1 MEYNIKLHHDI
12 KLFSETLRA
21 ASQHLDIKLE
31 FVEKDYWIT
40 LVLSHLA
47 KSKYVDES
55 VFKGGTSLS
64 KGFNLIERFSEDV
77 DIAIINDKG
86 KTGNEIKTII
96 RTIEKE
102 ITPDLK
108 ELQMDGV
115 TSKGSRFRRTVF
127 EYVPTEKG
135 NANNKLIVEI
145 NSFANPFP
153 YQRLTIQSMVFDFL
167 IQTKNEKYIEQ
178 YNLQSFEVNVLC
190 KEQTLL
196 EKMVSLIRFS
206 FKENTLESISEK
218 IRHFYDLY
226 YLNQHPECIEFVA
239 SDSFK
244 KQFDTILQH
253 DREMFEEP
261 KGWQSKSISESPL
274 MTDFSTI
281 WKKLSEK
288 YQTELSALAYRP
300 IPDEKD
306 VAKCFE
312 ELIKRIE

>member
-1 MEYNIKLHHDI
+1 MKLHHDI
-12 KLFSETLRA
+12 KLFPQTLRA

-40 LVLSHLA
+40 LVLSRLA

-64 KGFNLIERFSEDV
+64 KGYNLIERFSEDV

-86 KTGNEIKTII
+86 KSGNEIKTII
-96 RTIEKE
+96 RAIEKE
-102 ITPDLK
+102 ITPDLT

-115 TSKGSRFRRTVF
+115 TSKGSRFRKSVF
-127 EYVPTEKG
+127 EYVAIEKA
-135 NANNKLIVEI
+135 NTNNKLIVEI

-167 IQTKNEKYIEQ
+167 IETSNEKYIEQ
-178 YNLQSFEVNVLC
+178 HNLQPFEVNVLS

-206 FKENTLESISEK
+206 FKENTVESISEK

-226 YLNQHPECIEFVA
+226 YLIQHPECIEFVA
-239 SDSFK
+239 SGSFK
-244 KQFDTILQH
+244 EQFDTILQH
-253 DREMFEEP
+253 DKEMFEEP
-261 KGWQSKSISESPL
+261 MGWQSKSIYESPL
-274 MTDFSTI
+274 VTDFSSL
-281 WKKLSEK
+281 WKQIKEK
-288 YQTELSALAYRP
+288 YQTELSALAYRL
-300 IPDEKD
+300 IPDEKE
-306 VAKCFE
+306 VAKCFS
-312 ELIKRIE
+312 ELIKRTQ

>member
-1 MEYNIKLHHDI
+1 MKLHHDK
-12 KLFSETLRA
+12 KLLSDTLRA

-64 KGFNLIERFSEDV
+64 KGYNLIERFSEDV
-77 DIAIINDKG
+77 DIAIINDNTKS
-86 KTGNEIKTII
+86 GNEIKTII

-102 ITPDLK
+102 ITPDLT

-115 TSKGSRFRRTVF
+115 TSKGSRFRKSVF
-127 EYVPTEKG
+127 EYEAIEKS
-135 NANNKLIVEI
+135 NQSNRLIVEI

-153 YQRLTIQSMVFDFL
+153 FQRLPIQSMVFDFFM
-167 IQTKNEKYIEQ
+167 QTGNEKYIEQ
-178 YNLQSFEVNVLC
+178 CNLEPFKVNVLS

-206 FKENTLESISEK
+206 FKEDTVESISEK

-226 YLNQHPECIEFVA
+226 YLMKNPECIEFVA
-239 SDSFK
+239 LDSFK
-244 KQFDTILQH
+244 NQFDTILQY
-253 DREMFEEP
+253 DRAMFEEP
-261 KGWQSKSISESPL
+261 ESWQSKSISESPL
-274 MTDFSTI
+274 VNNFSPI
-281 WKKLSEK
+281 WEKLKGK
-288 YQTELSALAYRP
+288 YQTELSAFAYRP
-300 IPDEKD
+300 IPHEKN
-306 VAKCFE
+306 VEKCFK
-312 ELIKRIE
+312 ELIQRII

>member
-1 MEYNIKLHHDI
+1 MKLHHDI
-12 KLFSETLRA
+12 NLFSDTLRA

-40 LVLSHLA
+40 LVLSRLA
-47 KSKYVDES
+47 KSKYIDES

-64 KGFNLIERFSEDV
+64 KGYNLIERFSEDV

-102 ITPDLK
+102 ITPDLT
-108 ELQMDGV
+108 ELQMEGV
-115 TSKGSRFRRTVF
+115 TSKGSRFRKSVF
-127 EYVPTEKG
+127 EYVTTEKG

-153 YQRLTIQSMVFDFL
+153 YKRLTIQSMVFDFL
-167 IQTKNEKYIEQ
+167 MQTKNEKYIEQ
-178 YNLQSFEVNVLC
+178 FNLQSFEVNVLS

-196 EKMVSLIRFS
+196 EKLVSLIRFS
-206 FKENTLESISEK
+206 FKENTIESISEK

-226 YLNQHPECIEFVA
+226 YLMKNSECIEFVA

-244 KQFDTILQH
+244 TQFDTILEH
-253 DREMFEEP
+253 DRAMFEEP
-261 KGWQSKSISESPL
+261 SGWQTKTISESPL
-274 MTDFSTI
+274 VNDFTNV
-281 WKKLSEK
+281 WQQLKEK

-300 IPDEKD
+300 IPNEND

>member
-1 MEYNIKLHHDI
+1 MKLHLDDKIFKELIKLTAI
-12 KLFSETLRA
+12 ELKINRP
-21 ASQHLDIKLE
+21 

-40 LVLSHLA
+40 LVLSRLA

-64 KGFNLIERFSEDV
+64 KGYNLIERFSEDV

-96 RTIEKE
+96 RNIEKE
-102 ITPDLK
+102 ITPDLT
-108 ELQMDGV
+108 ELQMEGV
-115 TSKGSRFRRTVF
+115 TSKGSRFRKSLF
-127 EYVPTEKG
+127 EYVTTEKG
-135 NANNKLIVEI
+135 NSNNKLIVEI
-145 NSFANPFP
+145 NSFTNPFP
-153 YQRLTIQSMVFDFL
+153 FQRLTIQSFVFDFL
-167 IQTKNEKYIEQ
+167 MQTNNEKYIEQ
-178 YNLQSFEVNVLC
+178 YNLQSFEVNVLS

-206 FKENTLESISEK
+206 FKENTVESISEK

-226 YLNQHPECIEFVA
+226 YLMKSPECIEFVA
-239 SDSFK
+239 SDSLK
-244 KQFDTILQH
+244 KQFDTILGH

-261 KGWQSKSISESPL
+261 KDWQNKSISESPL
-274 MTDFSTI
+274 VTNFSTL
-281 WKKLSEK
+281 WKQIKEK

>member
-1 MEYNIKLHHDI
+1 MNLHHDI
-12 KLFSETLRA
+12 KLFTQTLRA

-40 LVLSHLA
+40 LVLSRLA

-64 KGFNLIERFSEDV
+64 KGYNLIERFSEDV

-115 TSKGSRFRRTVF
+115 TSKGSRFRKSVF
-127 EYVPTEKG
+127 EYITTEKG

-167 IQTKNEKYIEQ
+167 MQTSNEKYIEQ
-178 YNLQSFEVNVLC
+178 YNLQSFEVNVLS

-206 FKENTLESISEK
+206 FKENTVESISEK

-226 YLNQHPECIEFVA
+226 YLIQHPECIEFVA
-239 SDSFK
+239 SGSFK

-253 DREMFEEP
+253 DRAMFEEP
-261 KGWQSKSISESPL
+261 MGWQSKSISESPL
-274 MTDFSTI
+274 MMDFPTL
-281 WKKLSEK
+281 WKELTEK

-312 ELIKRIE
+312 ELVKRVNVQ

>member
-1 MEYNIKLHHDI
+1 MILHKDDI
-12 KLFSETLRA
+12 VFKDMLLG
-21 ASQHLDIKLE
+21 ASLHLSIPLS

-153 YQRLTIQSMVFDFL
+153 YHRLTIQSMVFDFL
-167 IQTKNEKYIEQ
+167 MQTNNEKYIAQ
-178 YNLQSFEVNVLC
+178 YNLQSFQVNVLS

-206 FKENTLESISEK
+206 FKENTAESISEK

-226 YLNQHPECIEFVA
+226 YLMKNPNCAEFVA

-261 KGWQSKSISESPL
+261 TGWQSKSIYESPL
-274 MTDFSTI
+274 VTDFSSL
-281 WKKLSEK
+281 WKQLKEK
-288 YQTELSALAYRP
+288 YQTELTALAYRP
-300 IPDEKD
+300 IPDEKE
-306 VAKCFE
+306 VAKCFS
-312 ELIKRIE
+312 ELIKRTQ